1 MEEKLGCDSGNNQ
14 DENNLGVA
22 KFLVVI
28 MVISQ
33 ENVQFGVIRRNKSSQ
48 NLMIILYSATSKSHH
63 SLLSTPAYYKYG
75 RKFPIAK
82 LYKKIIGCQV
92 KKSKF

>member
-1 MEEKLGCDSGNNQ
+1 
-14 DENNLGVA
+14 
-22 KFLVVI
+22 

-33 ENVQFGVIRRNKSSQ
+33 ENVQFGVIRRNKSSW

-63 SLLSTPAYYKYG
+63 LLMSTPTMAEYG
-75 RKFPIAK
+75 RKFPIAN